1 MSSRISRIIAL
12 TLCCSISN
20 LAFSQFASAAVIS
33 TGDALRGLE
42 RTEQINS
49 IHSVLVRA
57 DVQALLQ
64 QHGVSPDQAMQRVAA
79 LSDQELQML
88 HERFE
93 QLPAGGIGIFEVLGI
108 TFLVLM
114 ILELTGTINI
124 FSKF

>member
-1 MSSRISRIIAL
+1 MSSRISRILAL
-12 TLCCSISN
+12 ILCFSVSN
-20 LAFSQFASAAVIS
+20 LGFSQFASAAVVT
-33 TGDALRGLE
+33 TGDALRGVE

-49 IHSVLVRA
+49 IQRVLVRA
-57 DVQALLQ
+57 DVQAMLQ
-64 QHGVSPDQAMQRVAA
+64 QQGVSLDHAMQRVAA
-79 LSDQELQML
+79 LSDQELQIL
-88 HERFE
+88 QEQFE